1 MTCSGQRPSRS
12 NSSVSYI
19 CSVCVDDQY
28 PILGA
33 CTVYTCTCTLL
44 LTWYAT
50 AWLCRETFERQ
61 KMDIRAMT
69 KELQAN
75 KKALE
80 PKVLYIG
87 QSFEYLLP
95 SFVLLH
101 LLSALASISFHPP
114 LFSPP
119 IPYFYIMLFTH
130 PLLHPPGAVP
140 GLTGDGCQL
149 NGECSGGPE
158 GGAGHGAPL
167 TAQLI

>member
-1 MTCSGQRPSRS
+1 MTCSGQRPNRS

-19 CSVCVDDQY
+19 CSVCVDNKY
-28 PILGA
+28 PILGSY
-33 CTVYTCTCTLL
+33 TVYTCTCTLL
-44 LTWYAT
+44 FTWYAT
-50 AWLCRETFERQ
+50 AWFCRETFERQ

-80 PKVLYIG
+80 PKVLCIG
-87 QSFEYLLP
+87 QSFFKYLLP

-101 LLSALASISFHPP
+101 LLSAPASISFHPP

-119 IPYFYIMLFTH
+119 IPYFYIMLSTH
-130 PLLHPPGAVP
+130 PHPGAVP
-140 GLTGDGCQL
+140 GLAGDGYQL

-158 GGAGHGAPL
+158 GGAGHGAAL